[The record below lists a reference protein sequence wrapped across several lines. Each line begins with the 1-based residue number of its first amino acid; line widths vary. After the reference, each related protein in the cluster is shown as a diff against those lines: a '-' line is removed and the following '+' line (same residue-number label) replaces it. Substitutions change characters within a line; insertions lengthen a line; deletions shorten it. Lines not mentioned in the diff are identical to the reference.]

1 MPTLLET
8 LTIAGMDP
16 KAAEIYLI
24 LAEGGEMT
32 MQEIL
37 KKTALSRAT
46 VYDIL
51 PILLAMDYVE
61 YRKEGRVALYKPAH
75 PSKLLALIDQKKRDT
90 ALLEEEMKET
100 VRSITG
106 MYNLALV
113 KPGVRFFEGREGF
126 REALYDTFTAKET
139 IYTYIDLEAVQK
151 YADDINREYVR
162 KRREKNIGKRLLVPD
177 TPGNRAYVD
186 TLGPRL
192 TDTRFLPKELK
203 PFRTGMQIYENKIS
217 YLSLREKNIMAVII
231 EDPDIYGMHR
241 NLFEFLWDIA
251 GVQQKIP
258 ASGERTE
265 EISVMNE

>member
-113 KPGVRFFEGREGF
+113 KPGVRFFEGIDGIREV
-126 REALYDTFTAKET
+126 LLDSLSAKDV
-139 IYTYIDLEAVQK
+139 IYTIGDLETFIGSSRE
-151 YADDINREYVR
+151 INAQYLEER
-162 KRREKNIGKRLLVPD
+162 KKKKNYKKKITNDMPLYRQFLATYD
-177 TPGNRAYVD
+177 AEF
-186 TLGPRL
+186 
-192 TDTRFLPKELK
+192 TDTRLIAGLPVNFHGTVLE
-203 PFRTGMQIYENKIS
+203 MYEGRIS
-217 YLSLREKNIMAVII
+217 YATFAKESPIGII
-231 EDPDIYGMHR
+231 IDSAPIY
-241 NLFEFLWDIA
+241 
-251 GVQQKIP
+251 
-258 ASGERTE
+258 
-265 EISVMNE
+265 